1 MNLPF
6 FKDKDDKAVKTS
18 GSKESIPALIN
29 LVLTD
34 FIATNGLKLG
44 KSSLNSVLTRYNTE
58 DFTSLNDSQKQE
70 FLGLLYEKY
79 KDLFGFDTA
88 SQDLEK
94 SVKSVVSR
102 FGVSKGYLELLEI
115 LPSGVLESEKVS
127 TLGRDEL
134 ENVVRDKTKLLE
146 QTRSELEKRINERT
160 SELDAERNRFRMVL
174 YNVVDGVFALDKQK
188 RVIAFNKSIEDMTG
202 FLEAQVLGNS
212 VDDFVKFFD
221 REGSQLTSDIY
232 SPTIKLIE
240 DKSVYKAENVI
251 LKGRNNKEFHVNL
264 VSSVINEGSG
274 TNVGCIVTVHDITSQ
289 RELETMKLDFVS
301 IAAHELRTPLTAIR
315 GYLSLLIS
323 ENEAANILNEDQRAY
338 LERAYLSSNQ
348 LFSLVEN
355 LLNVARIERGSVVVD
370 KSEVEWA
377 PLVSQIVQSFN
388 SLAAERKVKLTF
400 MPIDTS
406 TKVMVDAIMIGE
418 VISNLL
424 DNAIRYTHSGGSV
437 LVFLEATD
445 KFIITH
451 IKDDGQGIPQESVQ
465 HLFNKFYR
473 VSGVLEQGSKG
484 TGLGLYISKEIV
496 KLHGGDIWVE
506 SELGKGSVF
515 SFSVPR
521 VTIG

>member
-1 MNLPF
+1 MLLPF
-6 FKDKDDKAVKTS
+6 FKDKSDKSKTTGVTDSVPAV
-18 GSKESIPALIN
+18 LN
-29 LVLTD
+29 LVLVD
-34 FIATNGLKLG
+34 YIESNGQKIG
-44 KSSLNSVLTRYNTE
+44 IHIINEVLAKYNTQ
-58 DFTSLNDSQKQE
+58 DYKTLTDPQKQE
-70 FLGLLYEKY
+70 FLNLLFAKAKE
-79 KDLFGFDTA
+79 LFGYDAATK
-88 SQDLEK
+88 DLEK
-94 SVKSVVSR
+94 SIKSVVER
-102 FGVSKGYLELLEI
+102 YGITKGYLELLEV
-115 LPSGVLESEKVS
+115 LPPGVLENEKLS
-127 TLGRDEL
+127 TLGREDL
-134 ENVVRDKTKLLE
+134 EVQVRERTRQLEETK
-146 QTRSELEKRINERT
+146 SDLEKRITERT
-160 SELDAERNRFRMVL
+160 AELDAERNRFRMVL

-202 FLEAQVLGNS
+202 FLESQVLGNN
-212 VDDFVKFFD
+212 VDEYVKFVD
-221 REGSQLTSDIY
+221 RDSTHVTSDIY

-240 DKSVYKAENVI
+240 DKSVYRAEGLI
-251 LKGRNNKEFHVNL
+251 LKGKNNKDFHVNI

-274 TNVGCIVTVHDITSQ
+274 TNVGCIVTVHDVSSQ

-370 KSEVEWA
+370 SEPVEWA
-377 PLVSQIVQSFN
+377 PLVQQIVQSFS
-388 SLAAERKVKLTF
+388 SLASERKVKLSF

-418 VISNLL
+418 VLSNLL
-424 DNAIRYTHSGGSV
+424 DNAIRYTHSGGAV
-437 LVFLEATD
+437 LVFLEVTD
-445 KFIITH
+445 KTVITH
-451 IKDDGQGIPQESVQ
+451 IKDDGQGIPKESIS
-465 HLFNKFYR
+465 HLFSKFYR

-496 KLHGGDIWVE
+496 KLHGGDIWVD

-521 VTIG
+521 VVNG